1 MITSGGKTLKQI
13 FETPIFDSN
22 NKIKVLS
29 KCALFV
35 AALILE
41 MSLSQLAVET
51 V

>member
-22 NKIKVLS
+22 KIKVLS

-35 AALILE
+35 AALILK
-41 MSLSQLAVET
+41 MSLSQMAVET